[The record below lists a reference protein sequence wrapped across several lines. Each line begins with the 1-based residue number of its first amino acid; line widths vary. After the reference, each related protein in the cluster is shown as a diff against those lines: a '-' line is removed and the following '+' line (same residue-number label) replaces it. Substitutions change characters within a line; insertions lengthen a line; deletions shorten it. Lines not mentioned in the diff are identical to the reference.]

1 MISFT
6 REQVRYMK
14 SEAEKKLT
22 DEEVES
28 INLMIGTPEEFQGN
42 ERDVMIFAPSIDPDQ
57 KRSKGH
63 MEDPNRFNVA
73 TSRARYFTFLFME
86 QYLQIWSLCRK
97 CSQKWGKK
105 EMKSFKIKL
114 GFCQ

>member
-22 DEEVES
+22 DEEFES

-42 ERDVMIFAPSIDPDQ
+42 ERDVMIFTPAIDENQ
-57 KRSKGH
+57 KRSRAF
-63 MEDPNRFNVA
+63 MEDSNRFNVA
-73 TSRARYFTFLFME
+73 TSRSKYFTFFRN
-86 QYLQIWSLCRK
+86 LC
-97 CSQKWGKK
+97 
-105 EMKSFKIKL
+105 
-114 GFCQ
+114 

>member
-1 MISFT
+1 
-6 REQVRYMK
+6 MK

-73 TSRARYFTFLFME
+73 TSRARYFTYFVHGAIPSNMVLM
-86 QYLQIWSLCRK
+86 
-97 CSQKWGKK
+97 QKMLTKMGQ
-105 EMKSFKIKL
+105 ERNEII
-114 GFCQ
+114 QN